1 MKGLKKL
8 ALVTAVAAA
17 PFAQAE
23 LTAMD
28 DALLGE
34 MT

>member
-1 MKGLKKL
+1 MKGLNKL
-8 ALVTAVAAA
+8 ALAAAISAA

-28 DALLGE
+28 DPS
-34 MT
+34 